1 LVTLLGSLGADEVV
15 RAEARR
21 LLADAEAGGAPL
33 PPDLATAVAHVVAA
47 GGGSSEW
54 DLLHSKYKAAATP
67 QDEVRYLH
75 ALSSFTEPELLR
87 RSIDLAF
94 SDEVRSQDAPYL
106 LAGILASREGCVL
119 AWEAIEQHWD
129 EMLKQWP
136 PNTIHRMLDSLPS
149 LVSAGDDAVSRAF
162 AWLDG
167 HPLARGERK
176 VAQSRER
183 LRVNVAFRQRV
194 AGRLAAVLGAASSG
208 AP

>member
-1 LVTLLGSLGADEVV
+1 
-15 RAEARR
+15 
-21 LLADAEAGGAPL
+21 
-33 PPDLATAVAHVVAA
+33 VVAA
-47 GGGSSEW
+47 GGGSQEW
-54 DLLHSKYKAAATP
+54 ELLHSKYKQAATP

-75 ALSSFTEPELLR
+75 ALSSFTDPALLE
-87 RSIDLAF
+87 RSIELAF

-149 LVSAGDDAVSRAF
+149 LVAGGDAAVSRVF
-162 AWLDG
+162 TWLDE

-176 VAQSRER
+176 LAQSRER
-183 LRVNVAFRQRV
+183 LQVNVEFRQRI
-194 AGRLAAVLGAASSG
+194 AGPLASLLAGAVPGAR
-208 AP
+208 

>member
-1 LVTLLGSLGADEVV
+1 MLLGGLGADDEV
-15 RAEARR
+15 RSEARR
-21 LLADAEAGGAPL
+21 LLADAEAGGPPL
-33 PPDLATAVAHVVAA
+33 PPDLATAVVHVVAA
-47 GGGSSEW
+47 GGGSNEW
-54 DLLHSKYKAAATP
+54 ELLYAKYKKAATP

-75 ALSSFTEPELLR
+75 ALSSFTDPALLK
-87 RSIDLAF
+87 RSIDVAF

-119 AWEAIEQHWD
+119 AWEAIEENWD

-149 LVSAGDDAVSRAF
+149 LVAGGDDAVNRAF
-162 AWLDG
+162 TWLDE

-194 AGRLAAVLGAASSG
+194 AGPLASLLAAAASG